1 MGEITYTEYPF
12 KTRPYKH
19 QLDCW
24 RMSKDLEAYALF
36 MEMGCIDGEAEIQIN
51 WFGAGRRITLGELF
65 TKGLGSKSK
74 SDRGVRTRSFIDGNF
89 RLNKILGI
97 FNSGEKETVSLE
109 LTSGKSL
116 ILTPDHKVLTTEGWV
131 MAQDLRLSHEVL
143 TNVSKIEWDLRK
155 ASRPREVAPPCSL
168 CGNPNSTTTKKSKY
182 YGWCR
187 SCIMKYVSINSDGWT
202 IDKDGYVRVGGHKD
216 HPRATRS
223 GQVLEHI
230 LVMEE
235 KLGRP
240 LLSEERVHH
249 KDEDPRNN
257 DPGNLVLM
265 TKLGHGDDHEWFKN
279 LRQDVF
285 TPVPDRV
292 KNVRSTGKR
301 QTFDLAMDEPSH
313 SFIANGITVHNC
325 GKTKVVIDNAGYLFL
340 KEKIDAQVIVAP
352 KGVYLNWIENEI
364 PVHNS
369 EAVPLLSAYWSS
381 YARKEEKEALKKLH
395 QPGKFLRTFVVNVEA
410 MASERAVDEVVA
422 FLKKYKCMMTIDE
435 STTIKNPQAKR
446 TKILI
451 NLGKF
456 AKYRRICSGNP
467 IPNGPLDLYSQSE
480 FLQKNLLGYSNY
492 FAFRNRFAVLVDQQ
506 LGRQSFK
513 KVVGYRDLDSLKM
526 LMRRFSYIIKKADCL
541 DLPHKVYQTVDIT
554 MGPRQTAAY
563 NKMLQDAFIQLSGA
577 SQVSATMIIT
587 QLLRLHQ
594 ISCGFLKPD
603 QMEEVP
609 FGEENDRL
617 ETLLDLLEQA
627 PGKVI
632 IWATYRYN
640 IREIIAA
647 IGNKFGEKSVV
658 DFYGATSADDRK
670 EAKAAFQDPNS
681 PVKYMVSNPAS
692 GRFGNTWTQGTT
704 VIYYSNDYNLE
715 SREQSEDRAHR
726 IGQSGAIHGDETEP
740 SVLYIDLRAKGTV
753 DEKIIKVLRAKKKLT
768 DEVVASNWQWLMGSS
783 VA

>member
-1 MGEITYTEYPF
+1 MGTPSIAGIKST
-12 KTRPYKH
+12 PYQH
-19 QLDCW
+19 QWDCFNL
-24 RMSKDLEAYALF
+24 SKDKEAFAIF
-36 MEMGCIDGEAEIQIN
+36 SD
-51 WFGAGRRITLGELF
+51 LG
-65 TKGLGSKSK
+65 TGKGL
-74 SDRGVRTRSFIDGNF
+74 
-89 RLNKILGI
+89 
-97 FNSGEKETVSLE
+97 
-109 LTSGKSL
+109 
-116 ILTPDHKVLTTEGWV
+116 
-131 MAQDLRLSHEVL
+131 M
-143 TNVSKIEWDLRK
+143 
-155 ASRPREVAPPCSL
+155 
-168 CGNPNSTTTKKSKY
+168 
-182 YGWCR
+182 
-187 SCIMKYVSINSDGWT
+187 
-202 IDKDGYVRVGGHKD
+202 
-216 HPRATRS
+216 
-223 GQVLEHI
+223 
-230 LVMEE
+230 
-235 KLGRP
+235 
-240 LLSEERVHH
+240 
-249 KDEDPRNN
+249 
-257 DPGNLVLM
+257 VLM
-265 TKLGHGDDHEWFKN
+265 TAAYLY
-279 LRQDVF
+279 
-285 TPVPDRV
+285 
-292 KNVRSTGKR
+292 
-301 QTFDLAMDEPSH
+301 
-313 SFIANGITVHNC
+313 
-325 GKTKVVIDNAGYLFL
+325 NAG
-340 KEKIDAQVIVAP
+340 KIKRLLVVAP
-352 KGVYLNWIENEI
+352 KGCYCVW
-364 PVHNS
+364 S
-369 EAVPLLSAYWSS
+369 EDEVPKHFGEALPYKIAKWSS
-381 YARKEEKEALKKLH
+381 YATKEDKTQLAQLEKPGEALRIL
-395 QPGKFLRTFVVNVEA
+395 VMNVEA
-410 MASERAVDEVVA
+410 CTAERAVDFMIDFMKKEPTMLVV
-422 FLKKYKCMMTIDE
+422 DE
-435 STTIKNPQAKR
+435 STVLKNPQAKR
-446 TKILI
+446 TKIMI
-451 NLGKF
+451 NVGKF
-456 AKYRRICSGNP
+456 AKYRRICSGSP
-467 IPNGPLDLYSQSE
+467 MPNGPLDLFSQTE
-480 FLQKNLLGYSNY
+480 FLKKNLLGYSNY

-526 LMRRFSYIIKKADCL
+526 LMRRFSFIIKKADCL
-541 DLPHKVYQTVDIT
+541 DLPHKVYQTVDIA

-647 IGNKFGEKSVV
+647 IGKKFGEKSVV

-726 IGQSGAIHGDETEP
+726 IGQLGAIHGDETEP